1 MARLESKPL
10 LPLGNNDTH
19 HGESFAQRLLSIP
32 REVIPLSLLAF
43 GGPPAHLALAH
54 DRFVYKHKWLTD
66 ERFLEVL
73 SISSAIPGPSST
85 QDNGEHTLLSLF
97 YTFYWIGSII
107 FGGGQVM
114 LPMLLDDVVMAGWV
128 TKEQFLIGLALVQ
141 SLPGPLFNIAA
152 YLGALL
158 YGVSGSI
165 VTTMGLFGPGII
177 LFFGLLPLW
186 ERVRN
191 NKSLKIFLSGVNASA
206 TGLIMASFMLLWEK
220 AVHSNANAAVGLATA
235 LMVGVF
241 RMPMSVAIILGSILG
256 FLLSSEVFDLGQKEF
271 CLLSC
276 VHAWWKPTPDTSYQ
290 IQLSGT
296 LDLSYDVN
304 AYDIDIF
311 DTPNTTIAELQQR
324 GIKVI
329 CYFSAGTYEDWRT
342 DKDRYASDI
351 IGTPLDEWE
360 GESWVDIRSS
370 ALREIISDRMKLAQA
385 KGCDGVDPD
394 NVDGAFNDNGFD
406 LTADDQLDFNIFL
419 ASTAHDLDL
428 TVGLKNDL
436 DQIKDLVSH
445 FDFAVNEQC
454 VQYDECDVVVP
465 FIDQD
470 KPVFGIEYSGD
481 KTSGCATA
489 NSLNFDTLFKTLS
502 LQGERY
508 SCREMA
514 GDS

>member
-1 MARLESKPL
+1 M
-10 LPLGNNDTH
+10 
-19 HGESFAQRLLSIP
+19 
-32 REVIPLSLLAF
+32 
-43 GGPPAHLALAH
+43 
-54 DRFVYKHKWLTD
+54 
-66 ERFLEVL
+66 
-73 SISSAIPGPSST
+73 
-85 QDNGEHTLLSLF
+85 
-97 YTFYWIGSII
+97 
-107 FGGGQVM
+107 
-114 LPMLLDDVVMAGWV
+114 
-128 TKEQFLIGLALVQ
+128 
-141 SLPGPLFNIAA
+141 
-152 YLGALL
+152 
-158 YGVSGSI
+158 
-165 VTTMGLFGPGII
+165 
-177 LFFGLLPLW
+177 
-186 ERVRN
+186 
-191 NKSLKIFLSGVNASA
+191 
-206 TGLIMASFMLLWEK
+206 
-220 AVHSNANAAVGLATA
+220 
-235 LMVGVF
+235 
-241 RMPMSVAIILGSILG
+241 
-256 FLLSSEVFDLGQKEF
+256 
-271 CLLSC
+271 
-276 VHAWWKPTPDTSYQ
+276 
-290 IQLSGT
+290 LSGT

-351 IGTPLDEWE
+351 IGTSLDEWE

-481 KTSGCATA
+481 KTS
-489 NSLNFDTLFKTLS
+489 
-502 LQGERY
+502 
-508 SCREMA
+508 
-514 GDS
+514 